1 MLRIR
6 LHTLYVSVP
15 SISLVAKP
23 LRLMCRFSMLLSY
36 TGWLLYHLPTR
47 QFLPPANEVWGKVI
61 FLHQFVILFTG
72 GACVV
77 AWGACVVAPGGCGFI
92 WGCAW
97 FYLGGHAWF
106 YWGACVV
113 LFGGH
118 AWFYLGGHVWFY
130 SGGGMCGF
138 FSLSGYNEIR
148 SMSGRYASYWNAFLF
163 EELNSVAL
171 FYLNYSQKV
180 TFVTV
185 YENIDQKIV
194 VVQQRSPLVKVCRI
208 WMNWSFW
215 DASLELKMMC
225 PIISGQKEAVYW
237 QTNKLDRWKQI
248 QSNYNTHWVI
258 CTWKKRFTAYWVSS
272 YHSNNFRYIPLL
284 KMFNIHAEIKKG
296 TIC

>member
-15 SISLVAKP
+15 SISVVAKP

-47 QFLPPANEVWGKVI
+47 QF
-61 FLHQFVILFTG
+61 
-72 GACVV
+72 
-77 AWGACVVAPGGCGFI
+77 
-92 WGCAW
+92 
-97 FYLGGHAWF
+97 
-106 YWGACVV
+106 
-113 LFGGH
+113 
-118 AWFYLGGHVWFY
+118 
-130 SGGGMCGF
+130 
-138 FSLSGYNEIR
+138 
-148 SMSGRYASYWNAFLF
+148 F

-180 TFVTV
+180 TFVAV

-194 VVQQRSPLVKVCRI
+194 VVQQRSPLVKVWRI